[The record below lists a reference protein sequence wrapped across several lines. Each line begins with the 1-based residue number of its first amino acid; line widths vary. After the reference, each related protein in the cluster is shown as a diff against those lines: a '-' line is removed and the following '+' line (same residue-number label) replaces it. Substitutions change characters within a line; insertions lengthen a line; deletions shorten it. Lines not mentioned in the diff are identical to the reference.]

1 MAGVQRVPSQFIFA
15 TEALRDAA
23 IPAPVEGQRAY
34 VTASTV
40 AAATGATTMVPTGIQ
55 TIYNGAAWV
64 CVTDVGANTPA
75 QGTTTSLSFTASL
88 SGSPGTNPSVTVA
101 TGTTALV
108 SVKSSSGTNNAGYT
122 AFTGVAVS
130 GATTKAATTDDCVMA
145 YGNPTFHQIGVT
157 YVITGLTAG
166 TNTFTI
172 QYSVNSGTGT
182 FQTRAIAVR
191 GIA

>member
-1 MAGVQRVPSQFIFA
+1 MPWARKVLDVFT

-23 IPAPVEGQRAY
+23 ITAPVEGQRAY
-34 VTASTV
+34 ITASTV
-40 AAATGATTMVPTGIQ
+40 AAATGTTTMVPTGIQ

-75 QGTTTSLSFTASL
+75 QGNVTSLSFTATL
-88 SGSPGTNPSVTVA
+88 TGSPGTNPSVTVA

-130 GATTKAATTDDCVMA
+130 GATTKAATADDCVQVF
-145 YGNPTFHQIGVT
+145 GNPTFHQIGVT

-166 TNTFTI
+166 TNTFTL
-172 QYSVNSGTGT
+172 QYQVNSGTGQ
-182 FQTRAIAVR
+182 FSTRALTVR